1 VRLVLAEE
9 RRAPVIAS
17 AAGLGALAILATSIA
32 APRLPLF
39 QVVPVIVMAAIAM
52 FTHRT
57 LFAWRALLPTL
68 MLTILFIPIRRY
80 AFPGNLPFELEPYRL
95 VVLFVGFG
103 WLASL
108 LVDPRVRA
116 RLTGLEGPLLLLL
129 AAAIGSIVLNPG
141 YVTAIQG
148 DVVKRLTFFLS
159 FLLVTY
165 MIVSLVKTLAF
176 ADLLV
181 KSLVVGGTIV
191 AAFSM
196 LEARTGYNV
205 FNHLSSVIPI
215 LRVSELPEV
224 PGRGARLRVYA
235 SAQHPIALGAV
246 LVMLVP
252 LAAYLVRRT
261 MSRRWMICVGVLTIG
276 ATATVS
282 RTAILM
288 LVVVGVMYVWL
299 RPREM
304 RRLWPALIPVFVVVH
319 LLLPGTL
326 GSLKGA
332 FLPAGGL
339 VAEQQTNAGWVGSGR
354 LADVAPSLQEFKTK
368 PFLGQG
374 YGTRVPENQG
384 GTAKILDN
392 QWLSTLLET
401 GAVGVFAWLW
411 LFFRAA
417 GRFGRA
423 AKRDVGDRGWLLAAI
438 ASSIAAF
445 AVGMFTYDAFAFIQV
460 TFVLFVLVAL
470 GAAVLRMD
478 PEPTTP

>member
-1 VRLVLAEE
+1 
-9 RRAPVIAS
+9 
-17 AAGLGALAILATSIA
+17 
-32 APRLPLF
+32 
-39 QVVPVIVMAAIAM
+39 
-52 FTHRT
+52 
-57 LFAWRALLPTL
+57 
-68 MLTILFIPIRRY
+68 
-80 AFPGNLPFELEPYRL
+80 
-95 VVLFVGFG
+95 
-103 WLASL
+103 
-108 LVDPRVRA
+108 
-116 RLTGLEGPLLLLL
+116 
-129 AAAIGSIVLNPG
+129 
-141 YVTAIQG
+141 
-148 DVVKRLTFFLS
+148 
-159 FLLVTY
+159 
-165 MIVSLVKTLAF
+165 
-176 ADLLV
+176 
-181 KSLVVGGTIV
+181 
-191 AAFSM
+191 
-196 LEARTGYNV
+196 
-205 FNHLSSVIPI
+205 
-215 LRVSELPEV
+215 
-224 PGRGARLRVYA
+224 
-235 SAQHPIALGAV
+235 
-246 LVMLVP
+246 
-252 LAAYLVRRT
+252 
-261 MSRRWMICVGVLTIG
+261 
-276 ATATVS
+276 
-282 RTAILM
+282 
-288 LVVVGVMYVWL
+288 MYVWL

>member
-1 VRLVLAEE
+1 MRLVLAHE

-17 AAGLGALAILATSIA
+17 AAGFGALAILATTVT
-32 APRLPLF
+32 APRLPLL
-39 QVVPVIVMAAIAM
+39 QVVPVVALVAIAV

-57 LFAWRALLPTL
+57 LFAWRALLPFL
-68 MLTILFIPIRRY
+68 LLTILFIPIRRY
-80 AFPGNLPFELEPYRL
+80 TFPGNLPFELEPYRL
-95 VVLFVGFG
+95 VVVFVGLG

-108 LVDPRVRA
+108 LVDRRVRA
-116 RLTGLEGPLLLLL
+116 RLTGLEGPLFLLL

-141 YVTAIQG
+141 RVTAIQG
-148 DVVKRLTFFLS
+148 DVVKRLTFLVS

-165 MIVSLVKTLAF
+165 VVVSLVRTLAF
-176 ADLLV
+176 ADVLV
-181 KSLVVGGTIV
+181 KTLVLGGTIV

-205 FNHLSSVIPI
+205 FNHLSNVIPI
-215 LRVSELPEV
+215 LQVAELPEV

-246 LVMLVP
+246 LVTLVP

-261 MSRRWMICVGVLTIG
+261 MRRRWMICVGLLTIG

-304 RRLWPALIPVFVVVH
+304 RRMWPALVPVLLVVH
-319 LLLPGTL
+319 LLLPGTI

-332 FLPAGGL
+332 FFPAGGL
-339 VAEQQTNAGWVGSGR
+339 VMEQQTNAGWVGSGR
-354 LADVAPSLQEFKTK
+354 LADVAPSLREFKAS

-374 YGTRVPENQG
+374 YGTRVAENQG
-384 GTAKILDN
+384 GSAKILDN

-411 LFFRAA
+411 LFCRVV

-423 AKRDVGDRGWLLAAI
+423 AKGDFGDRGWLLAAI
-438 ASSIAAF
+438 AASIAAF

-470 GAAVLRMD
+470 GAAVFRID
-478 PEPTTP
+478 PEHATI